1 MASDRACGGKESTVD
16 VPPIERQI
24 KREVGANAETTAW
37 GSVEWAVREGDPP
50 GAEQTLALATWAP
63 GQGNVEHTHPNCE
76 EFVCVIEGVIDH
88 TLGGQSARL
97 GPGDVIVV
105 PRGAPH
111 HLVNT
116 CAEPVRTIIVFS
128 SPNRE
133 FVPTE

>member
-1 MASDRACGGKESTVD
+1 MN

-24 KREVGANAETTAW
+24 KREVGANAEATAW
-37 GSVEWAVREGDPP
+37 GSVEWAVRQGDPP

-76 EFVCVIEGVIDH
+76 EIVYVVEGVIDH
-88 TLGGQSARL
+88 TLGEESERL

-111 HLVNT
+111 RLVNT
-116 CAEPVRTIIVFS
+116 SAAPVRTIIVFS

-133 FVPTE
+133 FVPTA